1 MFNLNCQR
9 IEQRET
15 IKNSCSLIK
24 KLEWKSKGKPQS
36 DLCAGKAG
44 GRGRGWRVVLR
55 LRLAHVTIRAMTK
68 INTRLWPQ
76 PFTAGKW
83 DEIGE
88 WDAKTGTT
96 AETGDGEEGGLGL
109 VVLCST
115 WKIYWRWAMLF
126 KGMRPLREYHV
137 SFDYVLSC
145 WQCWSVVSSPPTP
158 LLVVYSVGNA
168 GRKEKLA
175 IERRLL
181 ISLPHIVLYNPTE
194 PGPDTAIWQW
204 ERAYFIANYAA
215 DRRRRTR
222 RARNALG
229 G

>member
-96 AETGDGEEGGLGL
+96 AETGDGDEGGWGWSFYAPLGKYTGAGRC
-109 VVLCST
+109 CSKACGLWGNIMSALIT
-115 WKIYWRWAMLF
+115 F
-126 KGMRPLREYHV
+126 CHV
-137 SFDYVLSC
+137 DNVEVLSPLPP
-145 WQCWSVVSSPPTP
+145 SPARR
-158 LLVVYSVGNA
+158 VF
-168 GRKEKLA
+168 GRKCRQKGKTSDWKTPPDIIATYSITQPNRAPTLRYDNESA
-175 IERRLL
+175 H
-181 ISLPHIVLYNPTE
+181 IS
-194 PGPDTAIWQW
+194 
-204 ERAYFIANYAA
+204 
-215 DRRRRTR
+215 
-222 RARNALG
+222 
-229 G
+229 

>member
-1 MFNLNCQR
+1 MGWDWGMR
-9 IEQRET
+9 R
-15 IKNSCSLIK
+15 K
-24 KLEWKSKGKPQS
+24 
-36 DLCAGKAG
+36 D
-44 GRGRGWRVVLR
+44 RDYRRDRGWG
-55 LRLAHVTIRAMTK
+55 
-68 INTRLWPQ
+68 W
-76 PFTAGKW
+76 G
-83 DEIGE
+83 GS
-88 WDAKTGTT
+88 
-96 AETGDGEEGGLGL
+96 GLGL

-145 WQCWSVVSSPPTP
+145 WQCWSVVSSPPSPP

-229 G
+229 GQRQDVAFNVDNLPPPRLRSTLKPDSVWSSMEQRLNHNKWEEFVYKTELCML